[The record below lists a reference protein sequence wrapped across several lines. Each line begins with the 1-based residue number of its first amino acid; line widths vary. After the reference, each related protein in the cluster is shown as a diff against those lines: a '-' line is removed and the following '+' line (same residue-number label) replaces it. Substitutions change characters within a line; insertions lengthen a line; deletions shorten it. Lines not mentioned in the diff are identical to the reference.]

1 MQVVRRDPE
10 GQVFCAGCQDLV
22 GGLVQDF
29 LAGRPRDGVRQLAS
43 GFQAGTGYLRYGAV
57 AYRIMPEYLLTMAPR
72 RAPDDAPSR
81 RPGRPRDAA
90 IDAAILQAASEQFV
104 ERGLQGLSMER
115 VAAVAG
121 VGKATIYRRWGSKE
135 EMVADA
141 LASMPGADALP
152 DTGSLATDV
161 RAGLREVVDELRSPA
176 GRARPRILA
185 EVSSGSALG
194 TVFMRRVVEPR
205 RARWVALIRRAIDRG
220 ELDASVDP
228 ELASDLVL
236 GAPIWA
242 AITRRIDAF
251 DDRAIDALAAL
262 VCDGLLAAQSSRGA

>member
-1 MQVVRRDPE
+1 
-10 GQVFCAGCQDLV
+10 
-22 GGLVQDF
+22 
-29 LAGRPRDGVRQLAS
+29 
-43 GFQAGTGYLRYGAV
+43 
-57 AYRIMPEYLLTMAPR
+57 MAPR

-90 IDAAILQAASEQFV
+90 IDAAILQVASEQFV
-104 ERGLQGLSMER
+104 EHGLQGLSMER

-141 LASMPGADALP
+141 LASTLGSPGDALP

-262 VCDGLLAAQSSRGA
+262 VCDGLLAAQWSRGA